1 MAGKRPVVAILYDFD
16 RTLCTKDMQEY
27 QFIPSVGMEPADFW
41 GLANSYAEEE
51 HMDKILSYMYIMI
64 KKSHECGIPLTTA
77 VNYTSKTQFVY
88 RINKGVLDVSNDKDL
103 NRSTPDNKR
112 RVPFSNMLYIGDGL
126 SDVPCMK
133 MVKAY
138 GGYSIAVH
146 NNEPRQ
152 LEGVSDLLYHNRVD
166 FAFAAD
172 YSENS
177 ELDITVK
184 DIIRRIAIDST
195 LRDEHSKQK
204 RRSKCCCAD
213 I

>member
-1 MAGKRPVVAILYDFD
+1 M
-16 RTLCTKDMQEY
+16 
-27 QFIPSVGMEPADFW
+27 
-41 GLANSYAEEE
+41 
-51 HMDKILSYMYIMI
+51 
-64 KKSHECGIPLTTA
+64 
-77 VNYTSKTQFVY
+77 
-88 RINKGVLDVSNDKDL
+88 LDVSNDKDL

-126 SDVPCMK
+126 SD
-133 MVKAY
+133 
-138 GGYSIAVH
+138 SIAVH